1 MSVKKPTY
9 EEMEARLAEAEAAR
23 RSVYKKRNFSINS
36 GNMIFMSTNWLNKPL
51 KLQPSK

>member
-23 RSVYKKRNFSINS
+23 RSVYKKRNNHLSNLAFSKKDLTIS
-36 GNMIFMSTNWLNKPL
+36 LTGVQS
-51 KLQPSK
+51 